1 MEFKEARNCGIII
14 IEAEYVA
21 ESATTR
27 QVLWLRMLLDDF
39 CIEQVKATE
48 VYYDNRSA
56 IEMVKNHAFHGK
68 NKKFGVCNFESKENV
83 D

>member
-1 MEFKEARNCGIII
+1 
-14 IEAEYVA
+14 
-21 ESATTR
+21 
-27 QVLWLRMLLDDF
+27 MLLDDF

-83 D
+83 DWFKVNLEFSNNGFCGLT